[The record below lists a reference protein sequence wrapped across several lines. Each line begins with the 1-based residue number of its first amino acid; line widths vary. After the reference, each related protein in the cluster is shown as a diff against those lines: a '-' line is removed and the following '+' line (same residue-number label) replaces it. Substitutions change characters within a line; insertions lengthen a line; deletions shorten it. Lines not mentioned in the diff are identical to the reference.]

1 MLFPIAYNDVCVCSM
16 LLWGFS
22 KWNKAPLPNYTAAQ
36 AHTSELTFIGILAF
50 FSGKGSSP
58 THTGT
63 LIPSL
68 LVKRTELLGTNK
80 HRVHLMPIRLQQK
93 FSELRP
99 ESTLGAW
106 SLARTMLLALPDVE
120 CLKVRLLC
128 ILSTMVLSVM
138 TFNLEPSFQTS
149 ESG

>member
-1 MLFPIAYNDVCVCSM
+1 MCVLCFYGAFQSGTRHLC
-16 LLWGFS
+16 LL
-22 KWNKAPLPNYTAAQ
+22 YTA

-80 HRVHLMPIRLQQK
+80 HRVHLMPIHLQQK

-106 SLARTMLLALPDVE
+106 SLAKSMLLAPPDVE
-120 CLKVRLLC
+120 SLKVRLLY
-128 ILSTMVLSVM
+128 ILSTIVLFMVAL
-138 TFNLEPSFQTS
+138 NLEPSFQRS

>member
-1 MLFPIAYNDVCVCSM
+1 MLFPIAYNDVCVCVLCFYGAFQSGTRHLY
-16 LLWGFS
+16 LL
-22 KWNKAPLPNYTAAQ
+22 YTA

-99 ESTLGAW
+99 ESAVGAW
-106 SLARTMLLALPDVE
+106 SLAKTMLLALPDVE
-120 CLKVRLLC
+120 SLKMRFLC
-128 ILSTMVLSVM
+128 ILSTIVLLCGN
-138 TFNLEPSFQTS
+138 F
-149 ESG
+149 

>member
-1 MLFPIAYNDVCVCSM
+1 MMCVCVLCFYGAFQSGTRHLC
-16 LLWGFS
+16 LL
-22 KWNKAPLPNYTAAQ
+22 YTA

-106 SLARTMLLALPDVE
+106 SLTMLLAPPNVE
-120 CLKVRLLC
+120 SLKVRLLY
-128 ILSTMVLSVM
+128 ILSTIVL
-138 TFNLEPSFQTS
+138 LC
-149 ESG
+149 GDY